1 MKVSVLRIG
10 HRLLRD
16 DRITTHAALVSRAFG
31 SDRIYMTEVDNSIK
45 ETLEGVVQR
54 WGGASDFAIDI
65 IENWRE
71 MIKKWKKEGGKA
83 VLLTMYGI
91 NVEDTIDR
99 LRKESKI
106 LVIIGAEKV
115 PRDLYNLVD
124 YNVAIGN
131 QPHSEIAA
139 LAIFL
144 DRAFGG
150 KQLKKEFHG
159 ARLKIIPMAK
169 GKMVKEIDT
178 KDT

>member
-16 DRITTHAALVSRAFG
+16 DRITTHAALVARAFG

-83 VLLTMYGI
+83 VLLTMYC
-91 NVEDTIDR
+91 ID
-99 LRKESKI
+99 
-106 LVIIGAEKV
+106 V
-115 PRDLYNLVD
+115 
-124 YNVAIGN
+124 
-131 QPHSEIAA
+131 
-139 LAIFL
+139 
-144 DRAFGG
+144 
-150 KQLKKEFHG
+150 
-159 ARLKIIPMAK
+159 
-169 GKMVKEIDT
+169 
-178 KDT
+178 

>member
-1 MKVSVLRIG
+1 MKISVLRIG

-45 ETLEGVVQR
+45 ETLEGVIKR
-54 WGGASDFAIDI
+54 WGRSDFAIEI

-71 MIKKWKKEGGKA
+71 MIRKWKKEGGKA

-91 NVEDTIDR
+91 NVEDIINQ
-99 LRKESKI
+99 LRKEDKI
-106 LVIIGAEKV
+106 LAIIGAEKA
-115 PRDLYNLVD
+115 PRDLYDLVD

-169 GKMVKEIDT
+169 GKMVKEIDA

>member
-31 SDRIYMTEVDNSIK
+31 SNRIYMTEVDNSIK
-45 ETLEGVVQR
+45 ETLEGVIKR
-54 WGGASDFAIDI
+54 WGGASDFVIDI

-99 LRKESKI
+99 LRKEDKL

-150 KQLKKEFHG
+150 KQLKKEFRG

-169 GKMVKEIDT
+169 GKMVKEIDN
-178 KDT
+178 KDI